1 MWNWWS
7 KASPEAK
14 PKDNIDKIMEN
25 PWYPLNGPPRN
36 EEESR
41 ILTEAIAKEKQDLN
55 AMMATKQRD
64 TQSASRAL
72 EKAAKSNCADL
83 EFEFNLCLTTF
94 NFERISCMCT
104 TTQQKYKDCIQVQS
118 RNLQRLGF
126 TSAYL
131 TDSPQLESIV
141 DKADQMYLEE
151 TNKPELVYF
160 FSLLKW

>member
-1 MWNWWS
+1 MWNWWKS
-7 KASPEAK
+7 NPSTEAP

-55 AMMATKQRD
+55 AMMASKQRD

-94 NFERISCMCT
+94 NFERLSCMCT
-104 TTQQKYKDCIQVQS
+104 TSQQKYKDCIQIQS

-126 TSAYL
+126 TSAFL
-131 TDSPQLESIV
+131 ANSSQVESII

-151 TNKPELVYF
+151 INK
-160 FSLLKW
+160 